1 MIEDLMKQREIKD
14 LSYVQEEKNN
24 LINVSE
30 NIVGEVDII

>member
-1 MIEDLMKQREIKD
+1 MKQREIKD

-24 LINVSE
+24 LINVLE

>member
-1 MIEDLMKQREIKD
+1 MIKDLMKQREIKD

-24 LINVSE
+24 LINVLE

>member
-24 LINVSE
+24 LINVLE